1 MSNSGIDTC
10 QSYWRRSKF
19 NRKTKWKCKF
29 PLWDF
34 GKCTNFASTKQ
45 HKRHLNRI

>member
-19 NRKTKWKCKF
+19 NRKTK
-29 PLWDF
+29 
-34 GKCTNFASTKQ
+34 
-45 HKRHLNRI
+45 